1 MKLADII
8 NEDNFEMSP
17 QQRMLGNIGR
27 ILMAQAEQVKDDAL
41 ANTMAKVGNEMT
53 NMGALFGPNSLK
65 DLEKKTDVP
74 AAVIQKLIQYGKKIH
89 DATKD
94 IKADHKDGGLNDSI
108 QDNDLDQPQKAR
120 LNIAPLD
127 PTTEKKIMRAIST
140 GKFTNI
146 RGLQGLAK
154 QYQVDVKAV
163 IDLFNKSKQGMRPG
177 HAKKFQYETTSAGG
191 VAAVAM
197 PMGNVI
203 SRTGP
208 KKKKKSKRSQINSIV
223 ITIWSIIMTD
233 KIKEGLAALADVAE
247 RDHEVQ
253 MARSDLYKIAKYAI
267 KLHEMMKNISEAE
280 GIEGWQQAKIT
291 KAADYL
297 GSVYHALDYETKF
310 ESVQVPAKAAVKRNK
325 PVMSED
331 EFVSYKGSLASK
343 LAETKNCPDCG
354 KPSYKTFGLSES
366 ELDEGKKKGVD
377 GKACWKGYRY
387 AGTEGGK
394 DKCVK
399 VKRRKKK
406 K

>member
-1 MKLADII
+1 MKLNDII

-74 AAVIQKLIQYGKKIH
+74 VAVIQKLIQYGKKVH
-89 DATKD
+89 DATQNLKS
-94 IKADHKDGGLNDSI
+94 DHKDGGLNDSI
-108 QDNDLDQPQKAR
+108 A
-120 LNIAPLD
+120 
-127 PTTEKKIMRAIST
+127 
-140 GKFTNI
+140 
-146 RGLQGLAK
+146 
-154 QYQVDVKAV
+154 
-163 IDLFNKSKQGMRPG
+163 
-177 HAKKFQYETTSAGG
+177 ETTSAGG

-197 PMGNVI
+197 PIGSI
-203 SRTGP
+203 QSRNGP
-208 KKKKKSKRSQINSIV
+208 KKKRKSKRSQINSIV
-223 ITIWSIIMTD
+223 ITIWSIIMKD

-253 MARSDLYKIAKYAI
+253 MARSDLYKLAKYAI
-267 KLHEMMKNISEAE
+267 KLHEMLKNVSEAE

-291 KAADYL
+291 KAADYIS
-297 GSVYHALDYETKF
+297 SVYHSLDYDMKF
-310 ESVQVPAKAAVKRNK
+310 ESVQVPEKVKVQRHK
-325 PVMSED
+325 PVMTD
-331 EFVSYKGSLASK
+331 ADYKTYKGSLASR
-343 LAETKNCPDCG
+343 LAEAKGVCPDCG

-387 AGTEGGK
+387 AGTEDGK

-406 K
+406 

>member
-1 MKLADII
+1 MKLRDII
-8 NEDNFEMSP
+8 SEDNFGMTP
-17 QQRMLGNIGR
+17 QQRMMGNIGR

-74 AAVIQKLIQYGKKIH
+74 VAVIQKLIQYGKKVH

-94 IKADHKDGGLNDSI
+94 IKADHKDGGLND
-108 QDNDLDQPQKAR
+108 
-120 LNIAPLD
+120 NI
-127 PTTEKKIMRAIST
+127 EE
-140 GKFTNI
+140 
-146 RGLQGLAK
+146 
-154 QYQVDVKAV
+154 
-163 IDLFNKSKQGMRPG
+163 KSKGLYYYVNKNKKSGKKPRPKG
-177 HAKKFQYETTSAGG
+177 HPDAPSDQDWKDAAKTAKENVEETTSAGG

-197 PMGNVI
+197 PMGNMI
-203 SRTGP
+203 SRTGT

-267 KLHEMMKNISEAE
+267 KLHEMMKNVSEAE

-297 GSVYHALDYETKF
+297 GSVYHALDYENKF
-310 ESVQVPAKAAVKRNK
+310 ESVQVPAKAKVKRNK
-325 PVMSED
+325 PVLSDSEIK
-331 EFVSYKGSLASK
+331 SYKGSLAMKMAEITESK
-343 LAETKNCPDCG
+343 GLCPDCG
-354 KPSYKTFGLSES
+354 NPSYTTLPEEKQ
-366 ELDEGKKKGVD
+366 KGVD
-377 GKACWKGYRY
+377 GKVCWKGYKRM
-387 AGTEGGK
+387 GTKKKGGK
-394 DKCVK
+394 TVDNCVK
-399 VKRRKKK
+399 M
-406 K
+406 

>member
-1 MKLADII
+1 MKLRDII
-8 NEDNFEMSP
+8 SEDNFEMSP

-74 AAVIQKLIQYGKKIH
+74 VAVIQKLIQYGKKIH

-108 QDNDLDQPQKAR
+108 EET
-120 LNIAPLD
+120 NIAPLD
-127 PTTEKKIMRAIST
+127 PNTEKKIMRAIST
-140 GKFTNI
+140 GGFNNI

-154 QYQVDVKAV
+154 QYQVDVEAV
-163 IDLFNKSKQGMRPG
+163 INLFNQSKQGMRPG
-177 HAKKFQYETTSAGG
+177 HAKKIQMQHETTSAGG

-406 K
+406 

>member
-53 NMGALFGPNSLK
+53 NMGALFGPNSIK

-108 QDNDLDQPQKAR
+108 QDNDLDQPK
-120 LNIAPLD
+120 ISPLD
-127 PTTEKKIMRAIST
+127 PNTEKKIMRAIST
-140 GKFTNI
+140 GRFTNI
-146 RGLQGLAK
+146 RGFQGLAK

-177 HAKKFQYETTSAGG
+177 HANKFQYETTSAGG

-208 KKKKKSKRSQINSIV
+208 KKKKKSKRS
-223 ITIWSIIMTD
+223 
-233 KIKEGLAALADVAE
+233 
-247 RDHEVQ
+247 
-253 MARSDLYKIAKYAI
+253 
-267 KLHEMMKNISEAE
+267 
-280 GIEGWQQAKIT
+280 
-291 KAADYL
+291 
-297 GSVYHALDYETKF
+297 
-310 ESVQVPAKAAVKRNK
+310 
-325 PVMSED
+325 
-331 EFVSYKGSLASK
+331 
-343 LAETKNCPDCG
+343 
-354 KPSYKTFGLSES
+354 
-366 ELDEGKKKGVD
+366 
-377 GKACWKGYRY
+377 
-387 AGTEGGK
+387 
-394 DKCVK
+394 
-399 VKRRKKK
+399 
-406 K
+406 